1 MHGRLVARK
10 ISSDGSDAIRVADDQ
25 RQSVTADLNSNGEAR
40 YEVAGRSRQNEEG
53 ALEVCQILAQRLR
66 RDNDKVGE
74 PRRPTGPERGVDCEI
89 PTHDE
94 ILQVQVTRPATADF
108 WRKLNRDATAE
119 RRISSTDAA
128 DDLLALVEAKAR
140 KTSPSD
146 RAQILL
152 ALDATETAV
161 HAMPSVA
168 QTVREQRSADVA
180 RHGFKAVWI
189 VGPIDDLVFR
199 IDEAVG
205 LTPHSSGRAERAAD
219 C

>member
-1 MHGRLVARK
+1 MTQEKRLEGEITMHGRLVARK

-25 RQSVTADLNSNGEAR
+25 GRSVTADLTSIGEAR

-53 ALEVCQILAQRLR
+53 VLEVCQILARRLR
-66 RDNDKVGE
+66 RDNGEVGE
-74 PRRPTGPERGVDCEI
+74 PRRATGPEQGVDCEI

-94 ILQVQVTRPATADF
+94 VLQVQVTRPATPDF
-108 WRKLNRDATAE
+108 WQRLNRDATAE
-119 RRISSTDAA
+119 RSISSTDAA
-128 DDLLALVEAKAR
+128 NDLLALVEAKAQ

-146 RAQILL
+146 RAHILL

-168 QTVREQRSADVA
+168 QAVRERRGADVA

-189 VGPIDDLVFR
+189 VGPSDDLVFR
-199 IDEAVG
+199 IDEAFG
-205 LTPHSSGRAERAAD
+205 
-219 C
+219 